1 MPVHYSKLETVRYIK
16 DREPDCAGVFLCLVQ
31 LGDTELTEDVV
42 LQFDGMQWW
51 YCNSDAAF
59 LREIF
64 GFIGPIE
71 RLGVRFMQERRRKE
85 DLPNHGHETEG
96 SVFDV

>member
-1 MPVHYSKLETVRYIK
+1 MPVKFSKLETVRYVK

-31 LGDTELTEDVV
+31 LDDTELTEDVV
-42 LQFDGMQWW
+42 LEFDGQQWW
-51 YCNSDAAF
+51 RVDTPF
-59 LREIF
+59 LRDVF

-85 DLPNHGHETEG
+85 DLPHHGHGSEG